1 MTVLQALRA
10 ERPSLSFEF
19 FPPKTESGWY
29 QLRKTMEEL
38 SALTP
43 DFVSVTY
50 GAGGG
55 TRERTHQLVEELE
68 QRGDMHPVPHL
79 TCVSHS
85 EAEISHIL
93 DRYAQ
98 VGVETILALGGD
110 PPKSLPDYDRGS
122 DRFRRARDLV
132 EFARTHQAENPGAW
146 RQGLAIG
153 VAGFPEGH
161 PATPD
166 RMAEMLYLREKVEA
180 GADYICTQLFFD
192 NRDFLDFRD
201 RCRIAGIRVPILPG
215 IMAIGNR
222 KSFERIPGL
231 ALGARY
237 PARLLGAI
245 EKAKDDN
252 EVARIGLDWAL
263 DQIDGLL
270 AEGVPGVHLY
280 TLNESET
287 ASRLAAGLR

>member
-19 FPPKTESGWY
+19 FPPKTESGWER
-29 QLRKTMEEL
+29 LRQTMEEL

-68 QRGDMHPVPHL
+68 LRGDMHPVPHL
-79 TCVSHS
+79 TCVSHT
-85 EAEISHIL
+85 ETEIASIL
-93 DRYAQ
+93 DRYAE

-110 PPKSLPDYDRGS
+110 PPQSMPGYDRGA
-122 DRFRRARDLV
+122 DRFRYARDLV
-132 EFARTHQAENPGAW
+132 VFAREHQARHSGAW
-146 RQGLAIG
+146 RKGLSIG

-166 RMAEMLYLREKVEA
+166 RVKEMAHLREKVEA

-201 RCRIAGIRVPILPG
+201 RCDIAGIRVPVLPG

-237 PARLLGAI
+237 PAPLLRSI
-245 EKAKDDN
+245 EDAADDP
-252 EVARIGLDWAL
+252 EIARIGLDWAL
-263 DQIDGLL
+263 AQIDGLL

-280 TLNESET
+280 TLNESHT
-287 ASRLAAGLR
+287 ASRLAACLR